1 MSTPAPTRVGG
12 TELRGDIVPALV
24 SVDHK
29 TIARRLLWATLF
41 FFIGGGVMALL
52 MRLELAQPGLQIVST
67 KGYNALFTMHGSTM
81 IYLVIIP
88 LALAL
93 GVYMVPLQVGA
104 PELAWPR
111 VALFGLV
118 TFVLGGV
125 VLEAG
130 WLSAGG
136 PGQATWIGVAPLSEL
151 ARTPS
156 SGQDLWVL
164 GVLLATLGELC
175 LGSCVLATALRRRAP
190 GMTLLRMPP
199 FTWTMVATCLLVVVS
214 MPVLVVLMALLWID
228 RRTGGIFSDGN
239 GPLAYQHLFW
249 FYGHPVVYVMFFPFV
264 GAVAEIFATF
274 AGRRFF
280 GYKIFVFSI
289 LLFAALSMSVWGH
302 HMFTTGRIDDRYFAL
317 TTHAILV
324 AAGIEYFDDLATLWR
339 GSIRF
344 TTAFLFACAFLVQF
358 LVGGLTGIW
367 VGSPPLDFQANNSYF
382 VVAHFHYTLFAGSM
396 FGAFAAIY
404 YWFPK
409 WSGRLLREGLGKLH
423 FGVLVV
429 GANLT
434 FAPQFALGQEGMT
447 RRIADYPA
455 STGWGSLNL
464 LSTIGAYITALGV
477 LIFVVNVW
485 VSLRRPVWAGDDPW
499 EGHSLEWATT
509 SPPPRHNFAAL
520 PAVRSY
526 APLWDLRH
534 PDAEPIS

>member
-1 MSTPAPTRVGG
+1 
-12 TELRGDIVPALV
+12 
-24 SVDHK
+24 
-29 TIARRLLWATLF
+29 
-41 FFIGGGVMALL
+41 
-52 MRLELAQPGLQIVST
+52 
-67 KGYNALFTMHGSTM
+67 
-81 IYLVIIP
+81 
-88 LALAL
+88 
-93 GVYMVPLQVGA
+93 
-104 PELAWPR
+104 
-111 VALFGLV
+111 
-118 TFVLGGV
+118 
-125 VLEAG
+125 
-130 WLSAGG
+130 
-136 PGQATWIGVAPLSEL
+136 
-151 ARTPS
+151 
-156 SGQDLWVL
+156 
-164 GVLLATLGELC
+164 
-175 LGSCVLATALRRRAP
+175 
-190 GMTLLRMPP
+190 
-199 FTWTMVATCLLVVVS
+199 
-214 MPVLVVLMALLWID
+214 
-228 RRTGGIFSDGN
+228 
-239 GPLAYQHLFW
+239 
-249 FYGHPVVYVMFFPFV
+249 
-264 GAVAEIFATF
+264 
-274 AGRRFF
+274 
-280 GYKIFVFSI
+280 
-289 LLFAALSMSVWGH
+289 
-302 HMFTTGRIDDRYFAL
+302 
-317 TTHAILV
+317 
-324 AAGIEYFDDLATLWR
+324 
-339 GSIRF
+339 
-344 TTAFLFACAFLVQF
+344 
-358 LVGGLTGIW
+358 VGGLTGIW